1 MIGFR
6 RILFRANGRNCVAE
20 KNTVA
25 AHVIAD
31 IVLLESV
38 YANAERGHRVV
49 GAMQHLDLRP
59 RPLMRLRFDDAVG
72 ACCTCSRP

>member
-38 YANAERGHRVV
+38 YANAERSNV
-49 GAMQHLDLRP
+49 GFVDKALL
-59 RPLMRLRFDDAVG
+59 AATG
-72 ACCTCSRP
+72 